1 MSEARETHPMSAKE
15 IKVLAAQWLERR
27 ERSDWSEKDRA
38 ELDAWLA
45 QSTAHEVA
53 YVRLESAWAR
63 TERLVV
69 LRPLAGEQISH
80 EHTGRRFFTPVL
92 IRAAAAFALIAVLG
106 MGAAYFLLQPRDRSY
121 STPVGGR
128 ETIAF
133 ADGTR
138 IELNTNTALRARMNT
153 DQRIVWL
160 DRGEAFFR
168 VKHDATHP
176 FIVMI
181 GTHRVTD
188 IGTQFAVARDSK
200 NVRVSVTEGRV
211 TFDAPGVASQAALLK
226 QGDVAI
232 ASAQSMSVTRKST
245 QALSEELGWRR
256 GLIVFRHTTL
266 ADAAAELNRYN
277 RVKLIVT
284 DPVAA
289 QRTIGATFRTSDVE
303 LFARVAEVALGLH
316 VTDRGNEIEI
326 SR

>member
-1 MSEARETHPMSAKE
+1 MSEAHAMSAKE
-15 IKVLAAQWLERR
+15 IKARAAEWLERQ
-27 ERSDWSEKDRA
+27 ERTDWSEKDRA
-38 ELDAWLA
+38 ELDEWLA

-69 LRPLAGEQISH
+69 LRPLVPEQDSQVKSA
-80 EHTGRRFFTPVL
+80 RRFFTPFAMRV
-92 IRAAAAFALIAVLG
+92 AAGFALVAVLG
-106 MGAAYFLLQPRDRSY
+106 GGAAYFLLQPRDRTY
-121 STPVGGR
+121 TTAIGGR

-138 IELNTNTALRARMNT
+138 IELNTNTVLRARMNT

-181 GTHRVTD
+181 GDHRVTD
-188 IGTQFAVARDSK
+188 IGTQFAVARGSK
-200 NVRVSVTEGRV
+200 DVRVSVTEGRV

-226 QGDVAI
+226 QGDVAV

-245 QALSEELGWRR
+245 QAISEELGWRH
-256 GLIVFRHTTL
+256 GVIVFRHTTL
-266 ADAAAELNRYN
+266 AEAAAELNRYN
-277 RVKLIVT
+277 RVKLVVS
-284 DPVAA
+284 DPIAA

-326 SR
+326 SH